1 MFAAATFLTGG
12 LAGIIGGV
20 AILATSGAV
29 TGAGASLMLNPI
41 QKLVTR
47 EHMTL
52 ADTGKDIAVGAI
64 IGGVTGPIGKFL
76 ILKLF

>member
-29 TGAGASLMLNPI
+29 TGAGSSLVLNPI

-47 EHMTL
+47 EHMTWS
-52 ADTGKDIAVGAI
+52 DTVKDVALGAT
-64 IGGVTGPIGKFL
+64 IGGVTGPIGEFL